1 MKVVDAVEP
10 DLSCG
15 VSKVKLLVYTAVSVN
30 VTSNFLFHVLL
41 AATNLV
47 SYSCPKVY
55 QALNPWEGIPH
66 RYISCSFLGLDRN
79 AMHLVLHLMGFGS
92 VENLRLWDAA
102 NSSHVFRM
110 SCKADRDGAI
120 TQLSRL
126 QTNRGYKKTNRNT
139 D

>member
-1 MKVVDAVEP
+1 MTIVDAVEP

-15 VSKVKLLVYTAVSVN
+15 VSKVKFLVYTAVSVN
-30 VTSNFLFHVLL
+30 VTRNF
-41 AATNLV
+41 

-79 AMHLVLHLMGFGS
+79 AMHLVLHLMVFGS

-102 NSSHVFRM
+102 NSSGCLARQTEMVPSP
-110 SCKADRDGAI
+110 SCLGFK
-120 TQLSRL
+120 
-126 QTNRGYKKTNRNT
+126 
-139 D
+139 